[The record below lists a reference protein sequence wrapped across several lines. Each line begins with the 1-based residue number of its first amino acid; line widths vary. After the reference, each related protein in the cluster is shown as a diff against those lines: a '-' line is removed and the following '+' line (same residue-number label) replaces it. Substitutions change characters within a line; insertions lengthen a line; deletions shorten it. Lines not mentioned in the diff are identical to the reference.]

1 MRPMANDPFRVLLY
15 SHDSVG
21 LGHTRRNLALARALA
36 DQLPARTGRPVTGL
50 LLTGVGHG
58 TSFDLPDGFDVVMLP
73 GVQKTDAGYRPRH
86 VQVPM
91 ADLIDIR
98 GRMLKGVVRG
108 FSPDLIIVD
117 RHAYGV
123 DGELRT
129 SLTDVRRWSP
139 QTTVVLGL
147 REVLDERA
155 ATDREWERLG
165 DLSEVRSLF
174 DQIWVYGD
182 EQVHDVR
189 TSGEVPAELAD
200 MIRYTGYL
208 ATGRYWIPEERPT
221 PVPFVLTMV
230 GGGSDGV
237 SLCRAAAQAPVP
249 AGHQHVVVTGPQM
262 VEADRLSI
270 LAVATRRT
278 RVVDSVPD
286 GLAMIRRASAVVSMA
301 GYNTVCEVMS
311 TSTPAL
317 LVPRELPRQEQLI
330 RARSLRVAGAMDV
343 CRESA
348 LCPAQLGQWLEGAV
362 HRSQPRDHLDRAGLD
377 GVVTIVSQIAAPT
390 EAALPIAEAATS
402 TTTASRTTA
411 QELSHVAS

>member
-21 LGHTRRNLALARALA
+21 LGHTRRNLALAHALA
-36 DQLPARTGRPVTGL
+36 DQLPARTGRAVTGML
-50 LLTGVGHG
+50 VTGVGHG
-58 TSFDLPDGFDVVMLP
+58 TSLTLPDAFDVVMLP
-73 GVQKTDAGYRPRH
+73 GVQKTGAGYRPRH

-98 GRMLKGVVRG
+98 GRMLNGVVHG

-123 DGELRT
+123 NDELRT
-129 SLTDVRRWSP
+129 TLADVRRWSP

-147 REVLDERA
+147 REVLDEPE

-165 DLSEVRSLF
+165 DLSEFRSLF

-189 TSGEVPAELAD
+189 TSGEVPAELVD

-208 ATGRYWIPEERPT
+208 ATGRHWIPEDPPT

-249 AGHQHVVVTGPQM
+249 AGHRHVVVTGPQM
-262 VEADRLSI
+262 AEADRLSI
-270 LAVATRRT
+270 QALATDRT
-278 RVVDSVPD
+278 TVVDSVPD

-330 RARSLRVAGAMDV
+330 RARGLHVAGAMDL

-348 LCPAQLGQWLEGAV
+348 LAPAQLGIWLEGAV
-362 HRSQPRDHLDRAGLD
+362 RRSQPRDHLDRDGLD
-377 GVVTIVSQIAAPT
+377 GVASIVCQIATRPDTEPT
-390 EAALPIAEAATS
+390 TS
-402 TTTASRTTA
+402 LTTASLTTA